1 MASSLHPL
9 SMVPA
14 HGPRRGVI
22 VVVVVVR
29 FCHVVLCIFKIII
42 SADNPLPGDACEVF
56 FSVVMF
62 QQAILVVLTASQ
74 VTPLTSQ

>member
-42 SADNPLPGDACEVF
+42 SADNPLPGDACFLSGDV
-56 FSVVMF
+56 S
-62 QQAILVVLTASQ
+62 ASD
-74 VTPLTSQ
+74 TRCFNTESSGSHLMSQ